1 MPKMSIREIREK
13 DSPDLADLLDAKRKE
28 LFNLRLSWSTGS
40 LETANPMRDV
50 RKDIARI
57 LTVMRERELAAAFV
71 QEQHEQ
77 PEE

>member
-1 MPKMSIREIREK
+1 MPNMSIREIREP
-13 DSPDLADLLDAKRKE
+13 DSPDLHDLLDAKRKE

-57 LTVMRERELAAAFV
+57 LTVMRERELAAALV
-71 QEQHEQ
+71 QELQQQ